1 MEKKYYREDVI
12 IEFNPIT
19 DMWEMYEKDTG
30 QFIAEASRLV
40 TLINEFDCL
49 K

>member
-12 IEFNPIT
+12 IEFNSRT

-30 QFIAEASRLV
+30 QFIGDSATLV
-40 TLINEFDCL
+40 GLVNKFEFL
-49 K
+49 A